1 LALAKRS
8 FATTLVCCT
17 SRDNLQRIHTLTFLH
32 YDLVVYFHHM
42 DETKIEERFNQLEKR
57 VSDGFVRM
65 EDGFTRMETLIETLA
80 NSSAREFA
88 SLADRFAAVD
98 KRFEAVDER
107 LNPAAGNE
115 IFGCRDGK
123 PKIGSKDRQRP
134 QRRKSKNEPAII
146 PAKTASFESPRKSVV
161 WKDWVVEAIGHKLAT
176 HHPVIEPVSAAEPGT
191 EICDAETG
199 PQKSAY
205 PLAETNPETRRECEK
220 PPFRRNK
227 CEKADGSLNPTTG
240 WWRWYGSNWLPPTQS
255 YRTASLPPP

>member
-88 SLADRFAAVD
+88 SIAERFAAVD

-107 LNPAAGNE
+107 LAAIE
-115 IFGCRDGK
+115 
-123 PKIGSKDRQRP
+123 GSIEAFSHRVD
-134 QRRKSKNEPAII
+134 SE
-146 PAKTASFESPRKSVV
+146 
-161 WKDWVVEAIGHKLAT
+161 VEERHVLGERVLKL
-176 HHPVIEPVSAAEPGT
+176 
-191 EICDAETG
+191 
-199 PQKSAY
+199 
-205 PLAETNPETRRECEK
+205 
-220 PPFRRNK
+220 
-227 CEKADGSLNPTTG
+227 EKAV
-240 WWRWYGSNWLPPTQS
+240 
-255 YRTASLPPP
+255 